1 MKVERNSRS
10 HATIP
15 KVPQMSHA
23 TPEEHDYPALPRL
36 SHRVQTH
43 MTVGHV
49 TALWE
54 SLQGK
59 TQIPVSTLWEA

>member
-59 TQIPVSTLWEA
+59 QQIPV